1 MEYTDKDV
9 QQLRAIRKSPMGKW
23 LVEYIERLKVELFR
37 PGSVTKENVDAR
49 TEAVKLIDEHLLK
62 PMALSEELGA
72 PDQDEFE

>member
-1 MEYTDKDV
+1 MKRTDKDV
-9 QQLRAIRKSPMGKW
+9 QQFRSLRKIPTGKW